1 MLLRGMVVR
10 HLLLPGAL
18 DDAKQIVSYLYDT
31 YGNDIYMSLM
41 SQYTPGEAVEE
52 HPLLRRRVRRKD
64 YDALVDHAIALGVE
78 NAFIQEGSAADESFI
93 PAFDYE
99 GI

>member
-1 MLLRGMVVR
+1 MLRRGMVVR

-18 DDAKQIVSYLYDT
+18 ADAKRIVAYLYDT
-31 YGNDIYMSLM
+31 YGDDIYISLM
-41 SQYTPGEAVEE
+41 SQYTPGKAVEQ
-52 HPLLRRRVRRKD
+52 HPILRRKVRRRD
-64 YDALVDHAIALGVE
+64 YDALVDAAIRLGVE

-99 GI
+99 GV